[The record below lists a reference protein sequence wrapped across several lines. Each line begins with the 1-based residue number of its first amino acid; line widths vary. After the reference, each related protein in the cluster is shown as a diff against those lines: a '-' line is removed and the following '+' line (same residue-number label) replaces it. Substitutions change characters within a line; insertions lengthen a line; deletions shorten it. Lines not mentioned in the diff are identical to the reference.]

1 MKRLFL
7 FVFALVCALPLT
19 GCSRGEVDGG
29 FIRTTCTGTVEEQVS
44 DENGDYLRVDTEED
58 GLLDFQ
64 LTDSTEFTDDA
75 EISVGDTV
83 EVDYV
88 LRYATDTYHALV
100 VTVVD

>member
-1 MKRLFL
+1 MNRLIFL
-7 FVFALVCALPLT
+7 IFVLACVLSLM

-29 FIRTTCTGTVEEQVS
+29 FIRKTCTGTVEEQIS

-58 GLLDFQ
+58 GLLEFR
-64 LTDSTEFTDDA
+64 LTDSTEFTDGA
-75 EISVGDTV
+75 AVSVGDIV

-88 LRYATDTYHALV
+88 LRYSTDAYDALG